1 MKLNVQP
8 MKKVPLPDILA
19 RQAQDQQTRGLK
31 PLPLEFDLLLQRIKS
46 GGHSG
51 GFLADAFL
59 SAYRTDKP
67 FNHSLGELVR
77 LDSEGFRL
85 FHEILHIR
93 HIKNWNDAVL
103 YDTEQKVLA
112 MVEVAA

>member
-1 MKLNVQP
+1 MKSITQQAQ
-8 MKKVPLPDILA
+8 KIPLSTLLA
-19 RQAQDQQTRGLK
+19 RQVQNQQARGLK
-31 PLPLEFDLLLQRIKS
+31 PLALEFDLLLQRIKA

-51 GFLADAFL
+51 VFLADAFL
-59 SAYRTDKP
+59 SAYRTDKL
-67 FNHSLGELVR
+67 FNHSLGELIR

-93 HIKNWNDAVL
+93 HIKGWNEAVL

-112 MVEVAA
+112 MMGVAV

>member
-1 MKLNVQP
+1 MKLNTQP
-8 MKKVPLPDILA
+8 MRKVPLSDILA
-19 RQAQDQQTRGLK
+19 RQAQDQQAHGLK
-31 PLPLEFDLLLQRIKS
+31 PLPLELDLLLQRIKT

-67 FNHSLGELVR
+67 FNHSLGELIR

-93 HIKNWNDAVL
+93 HIKGWNDAAL
-103 YDTEQKVLA
+103 YDIEQQVLA
-112 MVEVAA
+112 MMEVAA